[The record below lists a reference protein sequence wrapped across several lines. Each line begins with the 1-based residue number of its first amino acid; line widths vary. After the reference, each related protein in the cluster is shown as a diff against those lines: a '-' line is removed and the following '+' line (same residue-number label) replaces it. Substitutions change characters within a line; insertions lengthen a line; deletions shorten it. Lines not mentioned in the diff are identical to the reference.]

1 MNKLIKVMRFTL
13 TLTVLAA
20 ALGGCSMMPKYQ
32 QPVSPVAAAWPAGTA
47 YPAQDAHGKPA
58 AQIAWRDYFADAR
71 LKQVIALALAN
82 NRDLRVAA
90 LTIDKARAQYRIER
104 AALLPSLAAG
114 ASQAAQRT
122 ADNQVAAGQ
131 GGVSRQYEVNL
142 GVAAWEVD
150 LFGRVRSLSEAAL
163 QTYLATEEARAGVQI
178 ALVGEVANA
187 YLALMADQERLALAR
202 QTLASQQRSLEL
214 SESRVKAGAAAGLDL
229 YQART
234 TVETARADAASYT
247 AQVAQDRNALTLLA
261 GAALADDLLPPAGL
275 AGVTTLL
282 EVGAGLPFDL
292 LYRRPDVLAA
302 ERSLQASNA
311 NIGAA
316 RAAFFPRIT
325 LTGQAGTASSSL
337 AGLFD
342 SGSGA
347 WRFAPSLSLPI
358 FDGGAN
364 RANLEVASLKRDIGV
379 AQYEKTI
386 QAAFREVA
394 DALAQRATV
403 DERLLAQ
410 QQLVKASDQSY
421 RIYEA
426 RYRNGADTFQ
436 NALIA
441 QRALYAAQQGLI
453 SVRLAEQ
460 ASRVTLYKVLG
471 GGWQAGDAVAGQR
484 EGGVA
489 R

>member
-1 MNKLIKVMRFTL
+1 MMRSTLKL
-13 TLTVLAA
+13 TLLAA
-20 ALGGCSMMPKYQ
+20 VLGGCTMMPKYQ
-32 QPVSPVAAAWPAGTA
+32 QPVSPVAAAWPTGTA
-47 YPAQDAHGKPA
+47 YPAQDAQGMPA
-58 AQIAWRDYFADAR
+58 AAIAWRDYFADER
-71 LKQVIALALAN
+71 LKQLIALALAN

-90 LTIDKARAQYRIER
+90 LNIDKARAQYRIER
-104 AALLPSLAAG
+104 AALLPPVAAG
-114 ASQAAQRT
+114 ASQNAQRT
-122 ADNQVAAGQ
+122 ADNLSVGGQ
-131 GGVSRQYEVNL
+131 GGVSRQYGVNL

-163 QTYLATEEARAGVQI
+163 QTYLGTEEARASVQI
-178 ALVGEVANA
+178 ALVAEVANA
-187 YLALMADQERLALAR
+187 YLTLMADQERLALAR

-214 SESRVKAGAAAGLDL
+214 SDSRVKAGAAPGLDL

-234 TVETARADAASYT
+234 TVEAARADAAAYT
-247 AQVAQDRNALTLLA
+247 AQVAQDQNALTLLA
-261 GAALADDLLPPAGL
+261 GAAVPPELLPPAGL
-275 AGVTTLL
+275 AGVTALL
-282 EVGAGLPFDL
+282 DVAAGLPSDL

-302 ERSLQASNA
+302 ERTLQASNA

-337 AGLFD
+337 SGLFE

-347 WRFAPSLSLPI
+347 WSFAPSVSLPI

-364 RANLEVASLKRDIGV
+364 RANLEVARVNREIGV
-379 AQYEKTI
+379 AQYDKTI
-386 QAAFREVA
+386 QAAFRDVA
-394 DALAQRATV
+394 DALAQRGTV
-403 DERLLAQ
+403 DERLSAQ
-410 QQLVKASDQSY
+410 QQLVDASDKSY

-460 ASRVTLYKVLG
+460 SSRVSLYKALG
-471 GGWQAGDAVAGQR
+471 GGWQASDGLAAAIRQ
-484 EGGVA
+484 
-489 R
+489 